1 MVPAIDERRCKN
13 RGGDGLRAILRRLER
28 VPPTLLLLLAIVS
41 IQFGSALAIT
51 LFPIYGPL
59 GMLFLRQAI
68 GGVALCVLYRSAL
81 ARAFRQAPLGIVLLG
96 LTMSVQ
102 SGVHY
107 EALSRIPLGIAV
119 SIEFLGP
126 LGVALA
132 TSRRLVDV
140 LCVLLAAAGILLLT
154 PAIGESL
161 DPVGVLFALGA
172 AAGWACFILAS
183 RSVGRALEGGVGL
196 AVAMAV
202 SGLILF
208 PVAGFQAVSD
218 LVANAGTVVAVA
230 AVALLSAALPLLF
243 EFLALRSMP
252 ARKYGV
258 LVSVEPVVATVV
270 GAVLLADVIDL
281 RAWIAIVLISLASVG
296 VALLSKPDSR

>member
-1 MVPAIDERRCKN
+1 
-13 RGGDGLRAILRRLER
+13 LRATLLRLER
-28 VPPTLLLLLAIVS
+28 IPPTLLLLLAIVS
-41 IQFGSALAIT
+41 IQLGSALAIT
-51 LFPIYGPL
+51 LFPVYGPL
-59 GMLFLRQAI
+59 GILFLRQAI
-68 GGVALCVLYRSAL
+68 GGVVLCIVYRPAL
-81 ARAFRQAPLGIVLLG
+81 AQAFRQAPLGIFLLG

-126 LGVALA
+126 LGVALV

-154 PAIGESL
+154 PAIGTSL
-161 DPVGVLFALGA
+161 DSVGVLFALAA
-172 AAGWACFILAS
+172 AAGWASFILVS
-183 RSVGRALEGGVGL
+183 RRVGRSLEGGVGM
-196 AVAMAV
+196 AMAMAV
-202 SGLILF
+202 SGLLLM
-208 PVAGFQAVSD
+208 PVAGLHASSEVI
-218 LVANAGTVVAVA
+218 ANPATLLAVA
-230 AVALLSAALPLLF
+230 GVALFSAAIPLLF

-258 LVSVEPVVATVV
+258 LVSVEPVVATLV
-270 GAVLLADVIDL
+270 GAVILADMIDL

-296 VALLSKPDSR
+296 VALLSKPDG

>member
-1 MVPAIDERRCKN
+1 MT
-13 RGGDGLRAILRRLER
+13 LLRLER

-51 LFPIYGPL
+51 LFPVYGPL
-59 GMLFLRQAI
+59 GMLFLRQAL
-68 GGVALCVLYRSAL
+68 GGAMLCILYRTSL

-96 LTMSVQ
+96 VTMTVQ

-126 LGVALA
+126 LGLALA
-132 TSRRLVDV
+132 TSRKVVDV

-154 PAIGESL
+154 PAIGTSL
-161 DPVGVLFALGA
+161 DPVGVLFALA
-172 AAGWACFILAS
+172 AAVGWACFIQVS
-183 RSVGRALEGGVGL
+183 RRLGRALEGGVGM
-196 AVAMAV
+196 AMAMAV
-202 SGLILF
+202 SGLLLL
-208 PVAGFQAVSD
+208 PVPGLQASSD
-218 LVANAGTVVAVA
+218 LAANPATLLSVVG
-230 AVALLSAALPLLF
+230 VALFASALPLLL

-258 LVSVEPVVATVV
+258 LVSIEPVLATLV
-270 GAVLLADVIDL
+270 GATLLADAIDL

-296 VALLSKPDSR
+296 VALLSKPEA

>member
-1 MVPAIDERRCKN
+1 
-13 RGGDGLRAILRRLER
+13 LRATLRRLER
-28 VPPTLLLLLAIVS
+28 IPPTPLLLLSILS

-68 GGVALCVLYRSAL
+68 GGVALCILYRAAL
-81 ARAFRQAPLGIVLLG
+81 APAFRQAPLGIVLLG

-172 AAGWACFILAS
+172 AAGWACFILVS
-183 RSVGRALEGGVGL
+183 RRLGRALEGGAGL
-196 AVAMAV
+196 ALAMAV
-202 SGLILF
+202 SGLLLL
-208 PVAGFQAVSD
+208 PLAGLQAASDVVAHPATLGAVAG
-218 LVANAGTVVAVA
+218 
-230 AVALLSAALPLLF
+230 VALLSAAIPLLF

-252 ARKYGV
+252 ARQYGV
-258 LVSVEPVVATVV
+258 LVAVEPVVATVV
-270 GAVLLADVIDL
+270 GAALLADVIDL
-281 RAWIAIVLISLASVG
+281 RAWIAIVLITLASVG
-296 VALLSKPDSR
+296 VALLSKPDGK

>member
-1 MVPAIDERRCKN
+1 MFPAGVLGI
-13 RGGDGLRAILRRLER
+13 GGGEGLRATLRRVER
-28 VPPTLLLLLAIVS
+28 IPPTPLLLLSILS

-59 GMLFLRQAI
+59 GMLFLRQGI
-68 GGVALCVLYRSAL
+68 GGIALCFLYRAAL
-81 ARAFRQAPLGIVLLG
+81 APAFRRAPLGIVLLG
-96 LTMSVQ
+96 ITMSVQ

-140 LCVLLAAAGILLLT
+140 LCVLLAAAGIILLT

-172 AAGWACFILAS
+172 AAGWACFMLVS
-183 RSVGRALEGGVGL
+183 RRVGRALEGGAGL
-196 AVAMAV
+196 ALAIAV
-202 SGLILF
+202 SGLLLL
-208 PVAGFQAVSD
+208 PVAGLQAASD
-218 LVANAGTVVAVA
+218 MLAHPATIGAVVG
-230 AVALLSAALPLLF
+230 VALLSAAIPLLF

-258 LVSVEPVVATVV
+258 LVAIEPVVATVV
-270 GAVLLADVIDL
+270 GATLLADVIDL
-281 RAWIAIVLISLASVG
+281 RAWIAIVLISLASIG
-296 VALLSKPDSR
+296 VALFSTPDGQ

>member
-1 MVPAIDERRCKN
+1 M
-13 RGGDGLRAILRRLER
+13 RATLLRLER

-41 IQFGSALAIT
+41 IQLGSALAIT
-51 LFPIYGPL
+51 LFPVYGPL
-59 GMLFLRQAI
+59 GILFLRQAI
-68 GGVALCVLYRSAL
+68 GGVVLCIVYRPAL
-81 ARAFRQAPLGIVLLG
+81 AQAFRQAPLGIFLLG

-119 SIEFLGP
+119 SIEFMGP

-154 PAIGESL
+154 PAIGTSL
-161 DPVGVLFALGA
+161 DSVGVLFALAA
-172 AAGWACFILAS
+172 AAGWASFILVS
-183 RSVGRALEGGVGL
+183 RRVGRSLEGGVGM
-196 AVAMAV
+196 AMAV
-202 SGLILF
+202 SGLLLM
-208 PVAGFQAVSD
+208 PVAGLHASSEVI
-218 LVANAGTVVAVA
+218 ANPATLLAVA
-230 AVALLSAALPLLF
+230 GVALFSAAIPLLF
-243 EFLALRSMP
+243 EFRALRSMP

-258 LVSVEPVVATVV
+258 LVSVEPVVATLV
-270 GAVLLADVIDL
+270 GAVILADMIDL

-296 VALLSKPDSR
+296 VALLSKPDG

>member
-1 MVPAIDERRCKN
+1 
-13 RGGDGLRAILRRLER
+13 LRATLLRLER
-28 VPPTLLLLLAIVS
+28 VPATLLLLLAIFS
-41 IQFGSALAIT
+41 IQLGSALAIT
-51 LFPIYGPL
+51 LFPVYGPL
-59 GMLFLRQAI
+59 GMLFLRQAL
-68 GGVALCVLYRSAL
+68 GGVVLCILYRTTL

-154 PAIGESL
+154 PAIGSRL
-161 DPVGVLFALGA
+161 DPVGVLLALAA
-172 AAGWACFILAS
+172 AAGWACFIFVS
-183 RSVGRALEGGVGL
+183 RRLGRALDGGVGL
-196 AVAMAV
+196 ALAMAV
-202 SGLILF
+202 SGLLLF
-208 PVAGFQAVSD
+208 PVTGLQAFAD
-218 LVANAGTVVAVA
+218 VAASPATLA
-230 AVALLSAALPLLF
+230 AVAGVALFSAALPLLF

-258 LVSVEPVVATVV
+258 LVSIEPVVATLV
-270 GAVLLADVIDL
+270 GAALLADVIDL

-296 VALLSKPDSR
+296 VALLSKPEA

>member
-1 MVPAIDERRCKN
+1 MKAT
-13 RGGDGLRAILRRLER
+13 LLRLER

-51 LFPIYGPL
+51 LFPVYGPL

-68 GGVALCVLYRSAL
+68 GGAMLCILYRAAL
-81 ARAFRQAPLGIVLLG
+81 VRAFRQAPLGIVLLG

-107 EALSRIPLGIAV
+107 ESLARIPLGIAV

-126 LGVALA
+126 LGLALA

-140 LCVLLAAAGILLLT
+140 LCVLVAAAGILLLT
-154 PAIGESL
+154 PAIGTSL
-161 DPVGVLFALGA
+161 DPVGVLFALAA
-172 AAGWACFILAS
+172 AAGWAVFILVS
-183 RSVGRALEGGVGL
+183 RRVGRALEGGVGMAL
-196 AVAMAV
+196 AMAV
-202 SGLILF
+202 SGLLLF
-208 PVAGFQAVSD
+208 PVTGLQAFADVA
-218 LVANAGTVVAVA
+218 ANAATVVAVA
-230 AVALLSAALPLLF
+230 GVALFSAALPLLF

-258 LVSVEPVVATVV
+258 LVSIEPVLATLV
-270 GAVLLADVIDL
+270 GAALLADAIDL

-296 VALLSKPDSR
+296 VALLSKPDA

>member
-1 MVPAIDERRCKN
+1 MPYASGRGLGY
-13 RGGDGLRAILRRLER
+13 RGGNGLRATLRRLER
-28 VPPTLLLLLAIVS
+28 IPPTPLLLLSILS

-59 GMLFLRQAI
+59 GMLFLRQTI
-68 GGVALCVLYRSAL
+68 GGIALCILYRAAL
-81 ARAFRQAPLGIVLLG
+81 APAFRQAPLGVVLLG

-126 LGVALA
+126 LALA
-132 TSRRLVDV
+132 LVTSRRPVDV

-161 DPVGVLFALGA
+161 DPVGVLFALSA
-172 AAGWACFILAS
+172 AAGWACFILVS
-183 RSVGRALEGGVGL
+183 RRLGRALEGGAGL
-196 AVAMAV
+196 ALAMAV
-202 SGLILF
+202 SGLLLL
-208 PVAGFQAVSD
+208 PVAGLQAASD
-218 LVANAGTVVAVA
+218 VVAHPATLGAVA
-230 AVALLSAALPLLF
+230 GVALLSAAIPLLF

-252 ARKYGV
+252 ARQYGV
-258 LVSVEPVVATVV
+258 LVAVEPVVATVV
-270 GAVLLADVIDL
+270 GAALLADVIDL
-281 RAWIAIVLISLASVG
+281 RAWIAIVLITLASVG
-296 VALLSKPDSR
+296 VALLSKPDGK

>member
-1 MVPAIDERRCKN
+1 LKAT
-13 RGGDGLRAILRRLER
+13 LLRLER

-41 IQFGSALAIT
+41 IQLGSALAIT
-51 LFPIYGPL
+51 LFPVYGPL
-59 GMLFLRQAI
+59 GTLFLRQAI
-68 GGVALCVLYRSAL
+68 GGVALCLLYGTML
-81 ARAFRQAPLGIVLLG
+81 AAAFRQAPLGIVLLG
-96 LTMSVQ
+96 LTMTVQ

-154 PAIGESL
+154 PAIGTSL

-172 AAGWACFILAS
+172 AAGWACFIIVS
-183 RSVGRALEGGVGL
+183 RRVGRALEGGVGMAL
-196 AVAMAV
+196 AMAV
-202 SGLILF
+202 SGLLLL
-208 PVAGFQAVSD
+208 PVTGLQAVAD
-218 LVANAGTVVAVA
+218 VAANAATLVAVA
-230 AVALLSAALPLLF
+230 GVALFSAALPLLF

-258 LVSVEPVVATVV
+258 LVSIEPVVATLV
-270 GAVLLADVIDL
+270 GAALLADAIDL

-296 VALLSKPDSR
+296 VALFSTPDA

>member
-1 MVPAIDERRCKN
+1 M
-13 RGGDGLRAILRRLER
+13 RATLLRLER

-41 IQFGSALAIT
+41 IQLGSALAIT
-51 LFPIYGPL
+51 LFPVYGPL

-68 GGVALCVLYRSAL
+68 GGVVLCILYRTAL

-107 EALSRIPLGIAV
+107 EALARIPLGIAV

-126 LGVALA
+126 LGLALA

-154 PAIGESL
+154 PAIGTSL
-161 DPVGVLFALGA
+161 DPVGVLFALAA
-172 AAGWACFILAS
+172 AAGWTVFILVS
-183 RSVGRALEGGVGL
+183 RRVGRALEGGVGMAL
-196 AVAMAV
+196 AMAV
-202 SGLILF
+202 SGLLLF
-208 PVAGFQAVSD
+208 PVTGLQAFAD
-218 LVANAGTVVAVA
+218 VAAHAATVVAVA
-230 AVALLSAALPLLF
+230 GVALFSAALPLLF

-258 LVSVEPVVATVV
+258 LVSIEPVLATLV
-270 GAVLLADVIDL
+270 GAALLADAIDL

-296 VALLSKPDSR
+296 VALLSKPEA

>member
-1 MVPAIDERRCKN
+1 LKAT
-13 RGGDGLRAILRRLER
+13 LLRLER
-28 VPPTLLLLLAIVS
+28 VPPTFLLLLAIVS
-41 IQFGSALAIT
+41 IQLGSALAIT
-51 LFPIYGPL
+51 LFPVYGPL

-68 GGVALCVLYRSAL
+68 GGTVLCILYRTAL
-81 ARAFRQAPLGIVLLG
+81 VRAFRQAPLGIVLLG

-126 LGVALA
+126 LGLALA

-154 PAIGESL
+154 PAIGTSL
-161 DPVGVLFALGA
+161 DPVGVLLALAA
-172 AAGWACFILAS
+172 AAGWACFILVS
-183 RSVGRALEGGVGL
+183 RRVGRALEGGVGL
-196 AVAMAV
+196 ALAMAV
-202 SGLILF
+202 SGLLLF
-208 PVAGFQAVSD
+208 PVTGLQAFADVA
-218 LVANAGTVVAVA
+218 ANAATVVAVA
-230 AVALLSAALPLLF
+230 GVALFSAALPLLF

-258 LVSVEPVVATVV
+258 LVSIEPVVATLV
-270 GAVLLADVIDL
+270 GAALLADAIDL

-296 VALLSKPDSR
+296 VALLSKPDA